1 MLKVFLVSEQMLL
14 SNRSEIRCLGA
25 NENCGVGEGMK
36 RCPNG
41 AAVAVDTTCV
51 NLRLEKL
58 RLNMLNMC
66 QPVKTC
72 RHM

>member
-1 MLKVFLVSEQMLL
+1 MLL

-25 NENCGVGEGMK
+25 SENCGVGEGMK

-51 NLRLEKL
+51 NLRLDE
-58 RLNMLNMC
+58 
-66 QPVKTC
+66 VKQVEQVEHVSTSQDL
-72 RHM
+72 